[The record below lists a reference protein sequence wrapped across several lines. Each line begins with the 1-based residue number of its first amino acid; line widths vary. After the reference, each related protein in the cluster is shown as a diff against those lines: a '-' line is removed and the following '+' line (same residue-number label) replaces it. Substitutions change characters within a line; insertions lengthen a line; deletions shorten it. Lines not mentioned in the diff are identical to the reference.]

1 MAGISRKITLLV
13 ALPLVFE
20 LVFVGTLAVMLH
32 QVSEEREKENYARD
46 LTSHVNSALTS
57 LLDRFSSCI
66 LYHVS
71 DSQLFRKRFEHSRTR
86 INAEISYLRRA
97 VANPEH
103 VAERAMVSRVET
115 LLTQC
120 IEHLQTAQGQLE
132 TGNKMLAARQWILAD
147 RTISEL
153 FVAIDDIVVSQQGQ
167 LEKRR
172 AAQKAYMDG
181 LEALLVAGVIFNIAL
196 AFGLAYYFNRGTT
209 ARLKTVSENSLRL
222 ALDQPLAPPVTG
234 DDEIAVLDKS
244 FRQMAFALAESR
256 RKERAV
262 VDNAKD
268 VICCIDREA
277 VFTEVNPAA
286 EKLWGFKGSN
296 LVGTSLFQ
304 LLPEADAKAVQ
315 KLLESIVMD
324 PSRGGDF
331 ETGILTASGAKV
343 DFAWSVSW
351 SPADRTFFCVARDIT
366 ERKQIEDMKRDFV
379 AMVSHDLRTPL
390 TSIQMVLSLFAAG
403 AYGQV
408 NENGQEN
415 LAAAEGNVARLIS
428 LVNGLLDL
436 EKMEGGKLELLR
448 ESTPVTELISASVAA
463 LRGFAEQQGVKIESG
478 AVPDRD
484 VFADRDRIVQVLVNL
499 LANAVKF
506 SPKPGLVRLL
516 VLPEETSMRFLVVDQ
531 GRGIPAS
538 MREAIFERFRQV
550 DAADQKVNSVP
561 GSGLGLTICKAIVER
576 HGGKIGVESLEGKGS
591 TFWFTLPF
599 LPGSV
604 VSQE

>member
-71 DSQLFRKRFEHSRTR
+71 DSQLFRKRFEHSRAR

-408 NENGQEN
+408 TESGQEN

-604 VSQE
+604 VSRE

>member
-1 MAGISRKITLLV
+1 MAAGLSRKITLLV

-20 LVFVGTLAVMLH
+20 LIFVGTLALMLH
-32 QVSEEREKENYARD
+32 QVGEEREKENYARD

-97 VANPEH
+97 VADPEH
-103 VAERAMVSRVET
+103 VAERAMVSRVEK
-115 LLTQC
+115 LLTEC

-172 AAQKAYMDG
+172 AAQKAYMNG
-181 LEALLVAGVIFNIAL
+181 LEALLIAGVIFNIGLAL
-196 AFGLAYYFNRGTT
+196 GLAYYFNRGTT
-209 ARLKTVSENSLRL
+209 ARLKTVAENSIRL
-222 ALDQPLAPPVTG
+222 ALDQPLAPPVSG

-244 FRQMAFALAESR
+244 FRQMALALAESR

-286 EKLWGFKGSN
+286 EKLWGFKSGK
-296 LVGTSLFQ
+296 LVGTSLFK
-304 LLPEADAKAVQ
+304 LLVESDCKAVQ
-315 KLLESIVMD
+315 LLLESIVMD

-331 ETGILTASGAKV
+331 ETGILTASGLKV

-351 SPADRTFFCVARDIT
+351 SPADRSFFCVARDIT

-408 NENGQEN
+408 TDAGQEN

-448 ESTPVTELISASVAA
+448 ESTPVAELVSASVAA
-463 LRGFAEQQGVKIESG
+463 LRGFAEQQGVRIESG
-478 AVPDRD
+478 SIPDRD
-484 VFADRDRIVQVLVNL
+484 VFADKDRIVQVLVNL

-506 SPKPGLVRLL
+506 SPKPGLVRLQ
-516 VLPEETSMRFLVVDQ
+516 VLPEEAGMRFLVVDQ
-531 GRGIPAS
+531 GRGIPLS

-599 LPGSV
+599 IGV
-604 VSQE
+604 DKG

>member
-71 DSQLFRKRFEHSRTR
+71 DSQLFRKRFEHSRAR

-506 SPKPGLVRLL
+506 SPKPGTVRLL

-531 GRGIPAS
+531 GRGIPVS